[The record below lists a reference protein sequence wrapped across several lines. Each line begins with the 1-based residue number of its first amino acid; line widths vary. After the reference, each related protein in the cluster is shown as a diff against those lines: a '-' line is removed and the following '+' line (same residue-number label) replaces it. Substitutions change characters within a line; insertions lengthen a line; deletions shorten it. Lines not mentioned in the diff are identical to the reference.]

1 MAAAGTDGQRRF
13 KAEGMG
19 IGNDA
24 PSRTRRKGRY
34 AYFFHKFDKFL
45 FRIGIP
51 DAAAGN
57 HDRILG
63 RLEQID
69 YLPGIFPID
78 GLGIDVVCIFLTM
91 AGSTVA
97 LRTLQGSSR

>member
-24 PSRTRRKGRY
+24 PSRTRRKVGMPIFSTNSMISFSAS
-34 AYFFHKFDKFL
+34 AYQRPL
-45 FRIGIP
+45 PPMTIG
-51 DAAAGN
+51 
-57 HDRILG
+57 ILG

-69 YLPGIFPID
+69 DLPGIFPVN
-78 GLGIDVVCIFLTM
+78 GLGIDGR
-91 AGSTVA
+91 AA
-97 LRTLQGSSR
+97 SS